1 MRTLYNHQIT
11 PQGDLPNLIRTKA
24 ADICRR
30 RKDSAKNLRE
40 YQQKISERLNL
51 YNVLI
56 AELRK
61 EIVVCSDSQK
71 QDLTKLINKF
81 ESCIKEFES
90 SLKDLTVRFE
100 HSKIRILSFGFKSQ
114 GKSLFTKLY
123 TGLVDDRIV
132 AVKSENTNDDQT
144 GATSV
149 IIHDKAYS
157 PESPKITVNFR
168 PKDDVLELFNRA
180 LEVARSK
187 ANNSNGLPKPFKSYD
202 EFILFMNSENKS
214 KAYACVKSLN
224 GKGEGFV
231 DVKNLLCGFLNP
243 NSDFSMAG
251 ERAIPNLPIEDLPM
265 YNDMDM
271 SLQKGHKQ
279 RYLTVRN
286 IEIRLNLER
295 EDMFQDFEICD
306 TKGLSIAAGGELIED
321 ELIEDI
327 NNADAI
333 FSIARIGQSTNSEH
347 FAQKLSGLSY
357 EERTPH
363 IRAINKRH
371 FSIVNVHDNFAP
383 SSVEAF
389 EQDMQATELY
399 NEMYI
404 GMLRD
409 GILNVIE
416 KGQVKQ
422 YKVLSSAFANNALLR
437 MMHSIVAVTE
447 SMDQELIQKC
457 MASVD
462 EINSD
467 LKEIQASLSRIKA
480 PAPVN
485 LRKLIIERTHD
496 KLTNLLAEISQYGI
510 DNKIFED
517 KTQAIDED
525 LHEKNASKYMF
536 AEDDDDSDTE
546 TSFIDANYSDNV
558 SGQIVNTRPYQKPRQ
573 DYATL
578 KRSNSTRTIY
588 QALTGVSNDE
598 ISNLTLEE
606 EIRQSVEYI
615 VSRILVLDGNKRF
628 IVKKSDEY
636 PELIWGDGHPRG
648 DEDHIGCILDEIMYR
663 FNAIVD
669 SNLEKSR
676 ILDQKATSDKLS
688 EPYKKIWE
696 ALHIEE
702 CVGIPADFDA
712 IRNVKEND
720 REMPGF
726 APFYNVASVV
736 DIEGERMDAQDLTS
750 FNFIKEYMGESEYL
764 STPCSGL
771 SIVNRETVIKALKKL
786 LIKSDFLARV
796 VNEIEQRDLSGE
808 NPLYRNLNR
817 LKKVLEI
824 TNLASIIF
832 PMYEEQIHT
841 EKGIKKL
848 IDWKLIPQ
856 DYESRIKLGTQWDAF
871 EKSRNNWKATSE
883 LEKFH
888 L

>member
-24 ADICRR
+24 AKICRR
-30 RKDSAKNLRE
+30 RKDSARNLRE

-51 YNVLI
+51 YKVLV

-61 EIVVCSDSQK
+61 GITVCSDSQK
-71 QDLTKLINKF
+71 QDLTILIDKF
-81 ESCIKEFES
+81 ESCISEFES
-90 SLKDLTVRFE
+90 SLMDLTVRFE

-123 TGLVDDRIV
+123 TGLADDHIV
-132 AVKSENTNDDQT
+132 AVKSDNTNDDQT

-149 IIHDKAYS
+149 IIHDKKYS
-157 PESPKITVNFR
+157 ADRPKITVNFR
-168 PKDDVLELFNRA
+168 SKEDVLELFNCA
-180 LEVARSK
+180 LEVAHSK
-187 ANNSNGLPKPFKSYD
+187 ANNSNGLPHPFNSYD
-202 EFILFMNSENKS
+202 EFIKFMSSEDKS
-214 KAYACVKSLN
+214 KVYASVKSLK

-243 NSDFSMAG
+243 NSDFSKAG
-251 ERAIPNLPIEDLPM
+251 ERSIPDLPISELPM

-286 IEIRLNLER
+286 IEIRLNLGR
-295 EDMFQDFEICD
+295 DDMFQDFEICD

-357 EERTPH
+357 EARTPH
-363 IRAINKRH
+363 IRAINRRH

-383 SSVEAF
+383 SSVKLF
-389 EQDMQATELY
+389 EQDMRATELY

-404 GMLRD
+404 GMLQD

-416 KGQVKQ
+416 KEQVKQ
-422 YKVLSSAFANNALLR
+422 YQVSASDFANNALLR
-437 MMHSIVAVTE
+437 MMSSIVDVTE
-447 SMDQELIQKC
+447 TMDQDLIQKC

-462 EINSD
+462 EINSC
-467 LKEIQASLSRIKA
+467 LNIIKASLTKIKA
-480 PAPVN
+480 PTPVD
-485 LRKLIIERTHD
+485 LRKLIVERTHD
-496 KLTNLLAEISQYGI
+496 KLTNLLAEICQYGI
-510 DNKIFED
+510 ENKIFENKNHSVD
-517 KTQAIDED
+517 AG
-525 LHEKNASKYMF
+525 LHEETESKNLF
-536 AEDDDDSDTE
+536 AEDDEDSDSE
-546 TSFIDANYSDNV
+546 PSFSDSSYYENGTDLTV
-558 SGQIVNTRPYQKPRQ
+558 DTRPYQKPRQ
-573 DYATL
+573 DYTTL
-578 KRSNSTRTIY
+578 KKNKSTITVYRAFTDDSNNEV
-588 QALTGVSNDE
+588 A
-598 ISNLTLEE
+598 NLSIEE
-606 EIRQSVEYI
+606 EIRQAVEYI
-615 VSRILVLDGNKRF
+615 VSRVLVLDDNKRF
-628 IVKKSDEY
+628 IVKESDEY
-636 PELIWGDGHPRG
+636 PKLIWGDGHPRG
-648 DEDHIGCILDEIMYR
+648 DEDHIGCVLDEIMYR

-676 ILDQKATSDKLS
+676 VLDQKITSDKLS
-688 EPYKKIWE
+688 EPYVKIWK
-696 ALHIEE
+696 ALHIDD
-702 CVGIPADFDA
+702 CIGIPADFNA
-712 IRNVKEND
+712 IRNAEETV
-720 REMPGF
+720 REKPGF
-726 APFYNVASVV
+726 APFYKVAKMI

-750 FNFIKEYMGESEYL
+750 FNFIKEYMSESTFL

-771 SIVNRETVIKALKKL
+771 SIINRETVIKALKNL

-817 LKKVLEI
+817 LKKVLEV
-824 TNLASIIF
+824 TNFASTIF
-832 PMYEEQIHT
+832 PMYEERTHT
-841 EKGIKKL
+841 EKGIKDL

-856 DYESRIKLGTQWDAF
+856 DYEARLKLGTQWEAF
-871 EKSRNNWKATSE
+871 KKSRNNWKATSE
-883 LEKFH
+883 LEKFY